1 MDDSTF
7 DELFSDKL
15 REEQEFDYRDED
27 WTELS
32 DRLEKQPKRRWG
44 WLYLVA
50 GLFMAASIA
59 TNIWQAWSL
68 QKVQGEISALQEEV
82 LEQTQTIKSLH
93 LKHERQLSEQ
103 VLASNQFS
111 VQRDT
116 IYKTIYKT
124 IIQEKEVPVYIY
136 PENSLTPKSGDLSNT
151 KNSAA
156 PAATNSIDNTS
167 KTNKTSLLNAETT
180 TPNALGKSTFLSQL
194 TSLPLHLLPTI
205 DRALAFSFPEDYEKT
220 EDVLIQPAFKKKW
233 RLGPSVAYSRVPNNC
248 FNQNNQ
254 HFGLDLNVDLSRRW
268 TLESSYSYNRIS
280 NICLVN
286 QPVDT
291 NGIYVPSTNVIIDQD
306 DTNYALSRIQ
316 NIRSKQRYLQIS
328 LGAKHH
334 FSKRFY
340 AGVHILGYHFLQRE
354 IAINAKVN
362 NSNQEMASPLS
373 DTPEQI
379 LGNYDI
385 NYNFLGFN
393 NLDGMYAV
401 RERSKPG
408 LIIDRME
415 ITAGTTFTLK
425 NKYQIPVELF
435 YQSNLNLAQYSLP
448 PLVGLRASFLFKL

>member
-32 DRLEKQPKRRWG
+32 DRLEKQPKRKWG
-44 WLYLVA
+44 WLYFAA
-50 GLFMAASIA
+50 GLFMAVSIA

-68 QKVQGEISALQEEV
+68 QKVQGEISTLQKEV
-82 LEQTQTIKSLH
+82 LGQTETIESLH
-93 LKHERQLSEQ
+93 QKHTKELSEKNFQTEQ
-103 VLASNQFS
+103 VL

-124 IIQEKEVPVYIY
+124 IVQEKEVPVYIY
-136 PENSLTPKSGDLSNT
+136 PENNLRSKSGKLSNT
-151 KNSAA
+151 KISAA
-156 PAATNSIDNTS
+156 PTKETKDKSSTSNTNISN
-167 KTNKTSLLNAETT
+167 LETT
-180 TPNALGKSTFLSQL
+180 TTNTLGLGKQMFLSQL
-194 TSLPLHLLPTI
+194 TSVPIDLLPKI
-205 DRALAFSFPEDYEKT
+205 DRALTFSFPEDYEEA
-220 EDVLIQPAFKKKW
+220 EDLIIKPAYNKKW

-248 FNQNNQ
+248 FDQNNQ
-254 HFGLDLNVDLSRRW
+254 HFGLDLNVDLSKRW

-280 NICLVN
+280 NIC
-286 QPVDT
+286 PVDQPIDT
-291 NGIYVPSTNVIIDQD
+291 NALYVPGTNLIIEQD
-306 DTNYALSRIQ
+306 DSNYAISRIR

-340 AGVHILGYHFLQRE
+340 LGVHILGYHFLQRE
-354 IAINAKVN
+354 ISSNANAN
-362 NSNQEMASPLS
+362 NSNLEIASPLS

-379 LGNYDI
+379 LNNYDI
-385 NYNFLGFN
+385 NYNFPGFN
-393 NLDGMYAV
+393 NLDEMYAV
-401 RERSKPG
+401 RERPKPG
-408 LIIDRME
+408 FILDRME
-415 ITAGTTFTLK
+415 ITAGTTFNFK